1 MTVVSLFCGCGGL
14 DLGLKMAGH
23 NVIWAN
29 DFDSYAIQTYNKN
42 IKSGDEVVIC
52 KSILEI
58 SSSEIPNCD
67 MVVGGFPCQGFS
79 MANPYR
85 NESDTRNFLYLELL
99 RVVRDKQP
107 KVFLGENVQ
116 GITSLGG
123 YETLIDKKQKL
134 GRVFKMIL
142 QDFRDIGYDIKWQIV
157 NSADY
162 GVPQN
167 RKRMI
172 MVGVRKDLDLEFEF
186 PSKTHSDNPKT
197 VFDAIGDL
205 PLEPSL
211 KIPNH
216 IGTAHKVKINGFLG
230 NRHTEY
236 QKPSPTIVGRG
247 GGTGGPV
254 ILPHPSQTRRMT
266 VREVARIQTF
276 PDDFVFCG
284 SVSSQYRQIGNAIPV
299 QLGFVLG
306 QQLNKIKSKKAN
318 QNLFEAS
325 FEQLKVN

>member
-1 MTVVSLFCGCGGL
+1 MNVVSLFCGCGGL

-23 NVIWAN
+23 KVIWAN
-29 DFDSYAIQTYNKN
+29 DFDNYAIETYIKN
-42 IKSGDEVVIC
+42 IKSDDETVLC

-58 SSSEIPNCD
+58 PSSEIPDCD

-123 YETLIDKKQKL
+123 YETQFDKKQKL

-172 MVGVRKDLDLEFEF
+172 MIGVRKDLNLEFEF
-186 PSKTHSDNPKT
+186 PAKNYQNNPKT

-205 PLEPSL
+205 PLEPNL

-216 IGTAHKVKINGFLG
+216 LGTSHKVKINGYLG

-236 QKPSPTIVGRG
+236 NKPSPTIVGRG

-276 PDDFVFCG
+276 PDNFVFCG
-284 SVSSQYRQIGNAIPV
+284 SVSSQYRQIGNAVPV
-299 QLGFVLG
+299 LLGFVLG
-306 QQLNKIKSKKAN
+306 EQLNKITKIQKIK
-318 QNLFEAS
+318 
-325 FEQLKVN
+325 